1 MEKNLAERSSTDD
14 PYRKSGQTRRAILSA
29 AAKLFKNEGF
39 NATTMRRIAAAANM
53 EAGSIY
59 YYFRSKDQILDEVLD
74 VGVRQLLD
82 EVRKITKRAKAEGE
96 PFRETL
102 TRLID
107 THLTFLL
114 IESDFT
120 SANIRNYPI
129 LPEKRRASHRP
140 LREAYAKLWRSFLQ
154 TAQDAGDLRGDV
166 SVILVNQFILGAMN
180 WTAEWYDVQRYPV
193 GQLSE
198 RMSKLLLDGMSA
210 EHGEVAEVSIESFGG
225 LRDRAD
231 FDGEAKLTRH
241 QILRAAARILRESG
255 YKAAT
260 LRRIASEADMEAGS
274 VYYHFGSKEEILEEV
289 LDLGLRDLLSGVRGA
304 INTIRNEEDH
314 RNRIATA
321 IAVHLAYL
329 FRASEFTSANI
340 RIYGMLPEKIR
351 SRHRPIRHEY
361 ARVWD
366 QILRDAQQAGVLR
379 SDIKVVPL
387 RQVMLGALNWTVE
400 WFDPGKAEQPGHYAL
415 SSFAGLLT
423 KMLLDGLST
432 SGPAA
437 RAARR
442 SRVGGEPGLQT
453 TKK

>member
-1 MEKNLAERSSTDD
+1 MGKMFAQRSSTDE

-29 AAKLFKNEGF
+29 AAKLFRNEGF
-39 NATTMRRIAAAANM
+39 NATTMRRIAEAANM

-59 YYFRSKDQILDEVLD
+59 YHFRSKDQILDEVLD

-82 EVRKITKRAKAEGE
+82 EAKKITKRAKAEGE

-154 TAQDAGDLRGDV
+154 HAQDAGDLRGDV

-180 WTAEWYDVQRYPV
+180 WTAEWYDIQRYPV

-198 RMSKLLLDGMSA
+198 RMSQLLLDGMCA
-210 EHGEVAEVSIESFGG
+210 EHGEVAEVSVESFGG
-225 LRDRAD
+225 QRDGAD
-231 FDGEAKLTRH
+231 FDGKAKLTRH

-260 LRRIASEADMEAGS
+260 LRRIASEADLEAGS

-304 INTIRNEEDH
+304 INTIRNKEDH

-340 RIYGMLPEKIR
+340 RIYGMLPEEIR

-361 ARVWD
+361 ARLWD

-400 WFDPGKAEQPGHYAL
+400 WFDPGKAEQPGHYTL

-432 SGPAA
+432 SGPAP

-453 TKK
+453 IKK